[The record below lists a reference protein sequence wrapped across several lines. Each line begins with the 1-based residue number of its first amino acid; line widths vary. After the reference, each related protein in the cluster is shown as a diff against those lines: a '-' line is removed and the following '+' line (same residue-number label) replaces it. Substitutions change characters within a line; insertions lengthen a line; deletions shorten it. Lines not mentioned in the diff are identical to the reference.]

1 MVLLILLPV
10 LALDDSCMAPER
22 PVQRQPMRLAPD
34 CLIDERLGIW
44 DDVVCQC
51 YRGAGYL
58 LMLSL
63 CALFGASLTARA
75 HVRASLGFFGID
87 EPHNDRIAQ
96 P

>member
-1 MVLLILLPV
+1 
-10 LALDDSCMAPER
+10 
-22 PVQRQPMRLAPD
+22 
-34 CLIDERLGIW
+34 
-44 DDVVCQC
+44 
-51 YRGAGYL
+51 
-58 LMLSL
+58 MLSF